1 MRRSLVLVSL
11 LASTAYALPPGADPV
26 LRQGANH
33 HVGDDSFVA
42 LFGRAPTPQ
51 DDERVRMTAHLQYVH
66 DWLASRPATRP
77 ELAAKRK
84 ALLDALQRYVAKGTT
99 PKNANLPWRTPVFI
113 DEEGTICAVGYL
125 IESSVGRA
133 LPEKIAKL
141 HKYDFIEDIAS
152 SMPEV
157 RQWVEESGLTLEE
170 IASIQPAYDEPSV
183 EGWRG
188 WDLAKFKPADG
199 PSKRYGEGNF
209 KSRKMEGA
217 WKVTGGERGEL
228 VLGKGEMKKGSGA
241 WTSFYPTGEKMA
253 EGRYAANQPE
263 GRWRIYHKSGNVAA
277 EGAFDNGMRVG
288 KWRFYYDTS
297 AKTPIAVGRFGADGS
312 VIGRWQHFD
321 AEGRLLAR
329 TWTETPTQWD
339 DDSIGTNGGEG
350 FVLEVLPGADG
361 VRHVVHQGT
370 PGKDIEYNELKL
382 ELFAKGKEKLYIS
395 TTYGAETWYGADGV
409 KLVHDE
415 SGWSGNDCR
424 WSATRKLIAQQGD
437 VPRLDGVLSG
447 DAKRRARGAKT
458 EEYDVLRDSGVVCK
472 GGKVEIDKARAT
484 RLDALLA
491 SREAVRSATPKMVRD
506 LILAQE
512 NGAQDDIADE
522 DLSDEERA
530 RKAEQTKKE
539 GDLARI
545 LAGSMVM
552 YIEWP
557 HIDRRFTELYA
568 TMAGRYMKH
577 WASRSESDGDPSL
590 TEEN

>member
-11 LASTAYALPPGADPV
+11 LTATTAYALPPGADPA
-26 LRQGANH
+26 LRHGANH

-133 LPEKIAKL
+133 LPERIAKL
-141 HKYDFIEDIAS
+141 HKYDFIEDIAA

-157 RQWVEESGLTLEE
+157 KQWVEESGLTLEE

-199 PSKRYGEGNF
+199 PSTRYGQGTF
-209 KSRKMEGA
+209 KKRNMEGT

-228 VLGKGEMKKGSGA
+228 VLGRGEMKQGRGA

-253 EGRYAANQPE
+253 EGRYAANQPA
-263 GRWRIYHKSGNVAA
+263 GRWRIFHRSGNLAA
-277 EGAFDNGMRVG
+277 EGAFANGMRVG
-288 KWRFYYDTS
+288 TWRFYYDTP
-297 AKTPIAVGRFGADGS
+297 AKTPIAVGRFGGDGS

-321 AEGRLLAR
+321 AEGKLLAR
-329 TWTETPTQWD
+329 TWTETPSQWD

-350 FVLEVLPGADG
+350 FVLEVVPGADG

-370 PGKDIEYNELKL
+370 PGKDVEYNELKL
-382 ELFAKGKEKLYIS
+382 ELFAKGSEKLYIS
-395 TTYGAETWYGADGV
+395 TTYGAEAWYGADGTG
-409 KLVHDE
+409 LVHHED
-415 SGWSGNDCR
+415 GTWSGKDCR
-424 WSATRKLIAQQGD
+424 WSMTRKLIAQQGD

-447 DAKRRARGAKT
+447 EAMRRARAAKA
-458 EEYDVLRDSGVVCK
+458 EVYDPLKDTGVVCT
-472 GGKVEIDKARAT
+472 GGTVEIGKARAA

-491 SREAVRSATPKMVRD
+491 SREAVRAATPAMVRD
-506 LILAQE
+506 LVLDQE
-512 NGAQDDIADE
+512 DQAEPED
-522 DLSDEERA
+522 DLSDDEKAYRAERA
-530 RKAEQTKKE
+530 KRTS
-539 GDLARI
+539 DLARI

-557 HIDRRFTELYA
+557 HIDRRFTQLYG

-577 WASRSESDGDPSL
+577 WASRSETDGDPNLVES
-590 TEEN
+590 EN